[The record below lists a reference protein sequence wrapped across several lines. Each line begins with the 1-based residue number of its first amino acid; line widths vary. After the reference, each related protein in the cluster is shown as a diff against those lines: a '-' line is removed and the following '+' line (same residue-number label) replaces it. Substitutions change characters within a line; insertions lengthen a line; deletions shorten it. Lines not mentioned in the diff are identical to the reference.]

1 MYMVAED
8 VVFRRVFLYDPFPF
22 NSPPPSLSLSFL
34 CTDEIDKF
42 ERIRNRIYESSE
54 TFYSLCGIR
63 MLSLLFIFDLSTRR
77 LLLYISVTFCY
88 SEFDEQS
95 TQARRDIF
103 VNDEKNI

>member
-22 NSPPPSLSLSFL
+22 NSPSLSFL

-42 ERIRNRIYESSE
+42 ERIRNRIYERSE
-54 TFYSLCGIR
+54 TFYSLRGIR

-77 LLLYISVTFCY
+77 LLLYVSVTFCY
-88 SEFDEQS
+88 SEFHEQS
-95 TQARRDIF
+95 TQVVGIYS
-103 VNDEKNI
+103 